1 MNSIGRTTAALL
13 LAASLTTGIVAAQ
26 QSDAGSQPQP
36 ALSVEQPVTQ
46 ETDSSEADGGAQ
58 EIVADCKAE
67 RGEPGEPD
75 RGIGDCVSE
84 AVHERNESRQEE
96 VASEKQEAASQTA
109 ETSKSETSKSEETS
123 QAPVQAQAAQDS
135 EGTNVGQGAQEIVDG
150 CKEGRGGPG
159 ETDRGIGECVSE
171 AVQERND
178 VRQEERAAEQASNH
192 DQAASSGQ
200 AATHGR
206 VEAQAGRH

>member
-1 MNSIGRTTAALL
+1 MNRFGRTTAALL

-26 QSDAGSQPQP
+26 QSNEGPKPQP
-36 ALSVEQPVTQ
+36 VNTVEQPPTQ
-46 ETDSSEADGGAQ
+46 EADSSEADGGAQ

-67 RGEPGEPD
+67 RGEPGEAD

-84 AVHERNESRQEE
+84 AVHERNEARQEE
-96 VASEKQEAASQTA
+96 GASVTQEAPSQTA
-109 ETSKSETSKSEETS
+109 EPAKSEETS
-123 QAPVQAQAAQDS
+123 PAPVQAQAAPDNDA
-135 EGTNVGQGAQEIVDG
+135 TNAGQGAQEIVDE

-159 ETDRGIGECVSE
+159 ETDRGIGECVSQ

-178 VRQEERAAEQASNH
+178 ARQEDGAAGPSSTH
-192 DQAASSGQ
+192 DQAGPSDQ

-206 VEAQAGRH
+206 LEAQAGRH